1 MGTEAEGRDRLGAD
15 KMIDKEKF
23 HAALKAKKGNE
34 GNDESRSGRK
44 QLEAFDRKQTNWGG
58 LWFHS
63 EYNGFS
69 SEVIN
74 LAELRKFKGK
84 VRLYV
89 RKNKFFNNGENG
101 RPNYC
106 FCLKDA
112 DSETFWT
119 PEIEEDDSVFRKI
132 EKLKEV
138 MQEGNLNGDRM
149 MLPSESVGCAKRL
162 MEEAIK
168 LVEEITGEEWNFT
181 AITY

>member
-1 MGTEAEGRDRLGAD
+1 MGTAAEGRDSLGAD
-15 KMIDKEKF
+15 KMIDKERF

-69 SEVIN
+69 SEAIN

-119 PEIEEDDSVFRKI
+119 PEIEEDEEHERTFTRS
-132 EKLKEV
+132 EV
-138 MQEGNLNGDRM
+138 QEIINKVACYVGGDGEYGM
-149 MLPSESVGCAKRL
+149 H
-162 MEEAIK
+162 
-168 LVEEITGEEWNFT
+168 LVEDFI
-181 AITY
+181 